1 MAEIK
6 ENNIEWYTGQD
17 RVTVSFSQ
25 KKYVN
30 RIKNMAEKHPS
41 CVEIIAEN
49 EDGSI
54 YATIPL
60 RAVHLTIY
68 DQKKPG
74 FKGVDD
80 DERTGISFTA

>member
-1 MAEIK
+1 
-6 ENNIEWYTGQD
+6 
-17 RVTVSFSQ
+17 
-25 KKYVN
+25 
-30 RIKNMAEKHPS
+30 MAEKFPS

-68 DQKKPG
+68 DPKKPG

-80 DERTGISFTA
+80 DEGTGIS